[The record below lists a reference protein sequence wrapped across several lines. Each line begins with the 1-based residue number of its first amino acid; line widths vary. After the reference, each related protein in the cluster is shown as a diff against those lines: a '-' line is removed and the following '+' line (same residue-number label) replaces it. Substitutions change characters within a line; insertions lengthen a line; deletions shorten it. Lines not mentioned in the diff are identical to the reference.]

1 MLFDRLVKVYQELE
15 DTASGNE
22 LRKILAGLFSEV
34 KPEEIAK
41 ISYLTLGRISSDY
54 SGIVLGLA
62 EKTVIKAIA
71 KVGGISESK
80 AKVILNETGDI
91 GLAAEK
97 ILKKKPQTLI
107 PMDKLTV
114 IDLFSTLHKITTMS
128 GSGSQDVKMNLLVNI
143 LQKASPAGAKYLS
156 RIVLGTLRLGVAE
169 MAVLDSLSIAFTGD
183 KKNKEILENAYN
195 ICPDLGIIAETLA
208 IKGIKS
214 VEKINIQVGR
224 PIKMML
230 AQRIGSL
237 DELSKKMPGKVSVEG
252 KYDGER
258 IQAHYDKNG
267 LVSLFS
273 RRLDTNTSQFPDLVK
288 YIKEQ
293 IGLKNKK
300 DFIVEGEVLAID
312 SKGNPLPFQT
322 LMQRRRKHDIE
333 KYVKDVPVQFK
344 IFDILYFDGKQFFDE
359 PYQKRID
366 LLKKIVH
373 ENKNIKIADRIE
385 TDNIAKIN
393 LFFSNMLK
401 SGYEG
406 IMIKSLSGTYQAGVR
421 GWNWI
426 KWKKEYVTE
435 MVDTFDLV
443 IVGAF
448 YGRGRRSGVYGAL
461 LCAVYNAKEDTFET
475 VCKLG
480 TGLTDEVLAS
490 IPKTLEPFKID
501 HKPARLQ
508 IKKEMI
514 PDIWFTPELVV
525 EVLAAELTKS
535 PFHSAGVALRFP
547 RFLKFRDDKKA
558 EQATTKKELNEIV

>member
-1 MLFDRLVKVYQELE
+1 M
-15 DTASGNE
+15 
-22 LRKILAGLFSEV
+22 RKDNVFFILTIIYSNLY
-34 KPEEIAK
+34 
-41 ISYLTLGRISSDY
+41 ISI
-54 SGIVLGLA
+54 
-62 EKTVIKAIA
+62 
-71 KVGGISESK
+71 
-80 AKVILNETGDI
+80 
-91 GLAAEK
+91 
-97 ILKKKPQTLI
+97 
-107 PMDKLTV
+107 
-114 IDLFSTLHKITTMS
+114 
-128 GSGSQDVKMNLLVNI
+128 
-143 LQKASPAGAKYLS
+143 
-156 RIVLGTLRLGVAE
+156 
-169 MAVLDSLSIAFTGD
+169 D